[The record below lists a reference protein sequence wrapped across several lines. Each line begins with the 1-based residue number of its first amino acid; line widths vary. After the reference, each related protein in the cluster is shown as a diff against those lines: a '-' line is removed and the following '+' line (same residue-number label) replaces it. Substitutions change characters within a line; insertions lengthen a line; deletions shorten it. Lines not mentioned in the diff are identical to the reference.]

1 MGMPSVAPD
10 VIMDFERPK
19 TDHGFLRET
28 FLKKTITNLKQVLD
42 ENWFP

>member
-10 VIMDFERPK
+10 VIMDFEQPK

-28 FLKKTITNLKQVLD
+28 FLKKRSLILSKY
-42 ENWFP
+42 